1 MGRIQ
6 NFNVG
11 EEERKPK
18 DNKISHPDSLTIVLF
33 QPRIPQNTGS
43 IARMCAATGSRLELI
58 NPFFKIDD
66 SKLKRAGLDYW
77 HLLDVKIFDS
87 LEDWMN
93 KHPNRIP
100 WLLEVKGPKIY
111 TDVKYAP
118 QDFLMFG
125 DEQEGI
131 PESLL
136 KTHPEKHLSLPQQ
149 GVRSLNLATTVGIV
163 TFEALRQLNWLY
175 LKDS

>member
-1 MGRIQ
+1 
-6 NFNVG
+6 
-11 EEERKPK
+11 
-18 DNKISHPDSLTIVLF
+18 
-33 QPRIPQNTGS
+33 
-43 IARMCAATGSRLELI
+43 MCAATGSRLELI

-77 HLLDVKIFDS
+77 HLLDVEIFDS
-87 LEDWMN
+87 LDDWMN
-93 KHPNRIP
+93 KHPNKIP

-175 LKDS
+175 LKNS